1 VPRKQPQGLRPQCS
15 AAAVDVQRLP
25 IVLRGS
31 SSVAR
36 ELDDLEGEWL
46 TCQGRRFN
54 RVSKHALCVKHVKP
68 SPIATVGLSG
78 ACDRETC
85 GVRFRSILARHIVG
99 CGELVILRS
108 LLLHVL

>member
-68 SPIATVGLSG
+68 SPIATVDSL
-78 ACDRETC
+78 
-85 GVRFRSILARHIVG
+85 
-99 CGELVILRS
+99 ELVTAKLAGFVFAVFSHDILLAAVS
-108 LLLHVL
+108 W